1 MTDSGQC
8 GNERQLGWRIFDP
21 PDIQNE
27 AYDWCEQLRTTL
39 RHSRG
44 SWRMLETITGSRLN
58 RLICLS
64 RHWHYCRIHCLQVY
78 KLKCLI
84 YRHPA
89 IQKKLKNLWTSAPC
103 DQRSCVFTRPTDQLA
118 LLSAISN
125 LWWRTVGYTMARTQ
139 SWRGASEQ
147 FVFLILFVE
156 WLP

>member
-1 MTDSGQC
+1 
-8 GNERQLGWRIFDP
+8 
-21 PDIQNE
+21 
-27 AYDWCEQLRTTL
+27 
-39 RHSRG
+39 
-44 SWRMLETITGSRLN
+44 MLETILEADSTDFAFPSLALLSYSR
-58 RLICLS
+58 
-64 RHWHYCRIHCLQVY
+64 LQVY
-78 KLKCLI
+78 KLKLLI
-84 YRHPA
+84 YRHLA

-125 LWWRTVGYTMARTQ
+125 LWWRTVGFIMARTQ